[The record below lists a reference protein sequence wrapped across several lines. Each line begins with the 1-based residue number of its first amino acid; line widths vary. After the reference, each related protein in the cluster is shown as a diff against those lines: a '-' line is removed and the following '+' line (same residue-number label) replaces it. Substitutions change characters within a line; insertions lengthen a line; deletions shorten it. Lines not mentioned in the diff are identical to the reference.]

1 MAKVKVSQWD
11 STAANNTDIN
21 SININEGCP
30 PSTINNAIRE
40 VMAQIKDW
48 QDGSSGDS
56 WTSAGTLNITG
67 SLQLDGSIGSNGQV
81 LKSVGSTATPVWT
94 TLGTMSTQNSNAVN
108 ITGGSV
114 KTTGDLNVTGALKL
128 DNSVGSSG
136 QVLVSSGST
145 ATPTWGDA
153 FVTGM
158 IMLWSGSIATIPSG
172 WKLCNGVSGTPDL
185 RNKFVLGAHSD
196 AADST
201 YPSVAPNDTGG
212 YADATLVS
220 HSHTLSGTAAAS
232 SVTGTAAASSVSGTT
247 AANGGHNH
255 TATTSVNTK
264 TGLDGT
270 LTLINRGGSSGA
282 QSLMRARSGSVTYA
296 SQGQGNYGTGWEG
309 EGGSNSSKATFALNH
324 NHSATT
330 TNAAIG
336 NHTHSFT
343 GTAASSSISGTAA
356 ASSISGTAVAT
367 GSSATN
373 KNVPPFYALAYIMKD

>member
-1 MAKVKVSQWD
+1 MAKTKVSQWD
-11 STAANNTDIN
+11 SVAANNTDIN
-21 SININEGCP
+21 AININEGCP

-81 LKSVGSTATPVWT
+81 LKSVGSTATPVWA

-108 ITGGSV
+108 ITGGSIA
-114 KTTGDLNVTGALKL
+114 TTGDLNVTGALKL

-136 QVLVSSGST
+136 QVLVSSGSS

-158 IMLWSGSIATIPSG
+158 IMLWSGSTGTVPSG
-172 WKLCNGVSGTPDL
+172 WRLCDGGGGTPDL
-185 RNKFVLGAHSD
+185 RNRFVVGAGSSY
-196 AADST
+196 AVNA
-201 YPSVAPNDTGG
+201 TGG
-212 YADATLVS
+212 SANATLVS
-220 HSHTLSGTAAAS
+220 HSHTLSGIASAS
-232 SVTGTAAASSVSGTT
+232 SVTGTAAASSVSGTIG
-247 AANGGHNH
+247 ANGGHNH
-255 TATTSVNTK
+255 TASTSVATK
-264 TGLDGT
+264 TGLNGT
-270 LTLINRGGSSGA
+270 LTLKNRGGTPGSG
-282 QSLMRARSGSVTYA
+282 SLMAASTGSITRTMMTG
-296 SQGQGNYGTGWEG
+296 SYGEGWEG
-309 EGGSNSSKATFALNH
+309 EGGKQSSRATFALDH

-330 TNAAIG
+330 TNTAVG
-336 NHTHSFT
+336 NHTHTMS
-343 GTAASSSISGTAA
+343 GTAAASSVSGTAA

-373 KNVPPFYALAYIMKD
+373 ANLPPYYALAYIMKL

>member
-1 MAKVKVSQWD
+1 MAKTKVSQWD
-11 STAANNTDIN
+11 SVAANNTDIN
-21 SININEGCP
+21 AININEGCP

-56 WTSAGTLNITG
+56 WTSGGTLNITG

-81 LKSVGSTATPVWT
+81 LKSVGSTATPVWA

-136 QVLVSSGST
+136 QVLVSSGSS

-158 IMLWSGSIATIPSG
+158 IMLWSGSTGTVPSG
-172 WKLCNGVSGTPDL
+172 WRLCDGGGGTPNL
-185 RNKFVLGAHSD
+185 MNRFVVGAGSSY
-196 AADST
+196 AVNA
-201 YPSVAPNDTGG
+201 TGG
-212 YADATLVS
+212 SANATLVS

-232 SVTGTAAASSVSGTT
+232 SISGTAAASAVSGTT
-247 AANGGHNH
+247 GAGGGHNH
-255 TATTSVNTK
+255 TASTSVATK
-264 TGLDGT
+264 TGLNGT
-270 LTLINRGGSSGA
+270 LTLLNRGGDSGS
-282 QSLMRARSGSVTYA
+282 QSLMRARSGSVTTA
-296 SQGQGNYGTGWEG
+296 TSGQGNYGTGWRG
-309 EGGSNSSKATFALNH
+309 EGGSNSSKATFALDH

-330 TNAAIG
+330 TNTAVG
-336 NHTHSFT
+336 NHTHTMS
-343 GTAASSSISGTAA
+343 GTAAASSVSGTAA

-373 KNVPPFYALAYIMKD
+373 ANLPPYYALAYIMKL